1 MITYINSENA
11 SKYSLLWREAE
22 QALAAKWIG
31 ENKNPEAPEY
41 FGPKITDP
49 DDPSKSYYT
58 NGISSLNTYFSWIQD
73 LLTIT
78 HLPVLGA
85 DGQMTGEIYDFDG
98 MRFSMLPL
106 DEEVFEIDAN
116 TRKISVP
123 KAFADNGI
131 SVQGDEISEVVYF
144 KINRFYDATDLFNQ
158 NIMIEWIAP
167 SGLKGYSVPTVKV
180 LDESTNYVIFGWAL
194 ASSITEK
201 NGDVTFSVRF
211 YKYDDDN
218 NKIQY
223 SLSTLTQKAKINP
236 SIGLDIP
243 GLLGSEGHLEG
254 YKVLG
259 DEIKALIK
267 ERSENS
273 NFGQA
278 GDKAVVPELYVLEV
292 EPENSNVP
300 YIVVLEKDGGVWSA
314 TVSGSGF
321 SSDAGVISYFWKK
334 FNYETGD
341 RMQTEGDNKLKY
353 EEVYTKLTREQA
365 AEVHAA
371 CPAMKF
377 WVPNIVDGKLMSHQ
391 EITME
396 QILAD
401 ETILEVFRQDTKCTF
416 DGVGYYK
423 MVIKNRKGRATETFE
438 TDPIIVYPPNVP
450 ADVTI
455 TETAFLDDEA
465 KKDVTVECKIPATP
479 DRDPAYARV
488 DPVKVGFRAPAAE
501 GAGGKGPV
509 VEQYAFDPANET
521 VAYEWHFI
529 ARGAA
534 DSTAT
539 VVDGATEKTMT
550 PAEEG
555 DYFCRLTG
563 WLNNAPS
570 ATTDSA
576 KCRVTYKPARP
587 IFTIAG
593 TSQINGNDI
602 AVKNDPTLEMP
613 EANSGLEAGDFAI
626 YAGRDMEMFLSYNLA
641 SMQGKADH
649 QLTDEITLQWYCYEL
664 KRDPATGHTTGTAD
678 LEDAVMAKQGVYNPS
693 LKDTVNW
700 PADTAI
706 GEPIVLT
713 VAELD
718 AKIKDADVSIASIK
732 PERDGYYFCII
743 TNKYNGME
751 DVISTPLA
759 YYDNQND

>member
-31 ENKNPEAPEY
+31 EGKNPEAPEY
-41 FGPKITDP
+41 FGAKITDP
-49 DDPSKSYYT
+49 ETNESYYEK
-58 NGISSLNTYFSWIQD
+58 GISSLNTYFSWIQD

-78 HLPVLGA
+78 ELPVLDA
-85 DGQMTGEIYDFDG
+85 DGQKTGEVYDFDG

-106 DEEVFEIDAN
+106 DEDVFDIDAN

-194 ASSITEK
+194 ASSITEVS
-201 NGDVTFSVRF
+201 GDVTFSVRF

-223 SLSTLTQKAKINP
+223 SLSTLVQKAKINP

-243 GLLGSEGHLEG
+243 GLLGSEGALEG

-273 NFGQA
+273 NFGIG
-278 GDKAVVPELYVLEV
+278 GDKAVVPELYVLDVTPDNSV
-292 EPENSNVP
+292 EPYV
-300 YIVVLEKDGGVWSA
+300 VVLHKVDGVWGA
-314 TVSGSGF
+314 TVAGSGF

-334 FNYETGD
+334 FDYETGD
-341 RMQTEGDNKLKY
+341 RLQTEGANKL
-353 EEVYTKLTREQA
+353 VYQDLWTKLTREQA
-365 AEVHAA
+365 EALHTE
-371 CPAMKF
+371 CPAMKL
-377 WVPNIVDGKLMSHQ
+377 WTANVNNGKTESYT
-391 EITME
+391 EITID

-401 ETILEVFRQDTKCTF
+401 ETITDIYRLDAECIF

-423 MVIKNRKGRATETFE
+423 LVIKNRKGRATETYE
-438 TDPIIVYPPNVP
+438 TNPIIVYPPNVP
-450 ADVTI
+450 SSITI
-455 TETAFLDDEA
+455 TETAFLDEEDPE
-465 KKDVTVECKIPATP
+465 KKKVAVDYVIKATP
-479 DRDPAYARV
+479 DRDPAYARL
-488 DPVKVGFRAPAAE
+488 DAVKVGYRDKDSKE
-501 GAGGKGPV
+501 V
-509 VEQYAFDPANET
+509 VEQYAFDPANEDVAFEWHYIPRGKT
-521 VAYEWHFI
+521 VAEEEI
-529 ARGAA
+529 VEGQ
-534 DSTAT
+534 
-539 VVDGATEKTMT
+539 TEQEMN
-550 PAEEG
+550 PVNEG

-563 WLNNAPS
+563 LLNGAES
-570 ATTDSA
+570 ATADSRT
-576 KCRVTYKPARP
+576 CRVTYKPARP
-587 IFTIAG
+587 IFTITG
-593 TSQINGNDI
+593 TSQVNGNDI
-602 AVKNDPTLEMP
+602 AVNNDPTLEMP
-613 EANSGLEAGDFAI
+613 GAGSNLEAGDFAI
-626 YAGRDMEMFLSYNLA
+626 YAGRDKEMFLSYNLA
-641 SMQGKADH
+641 SMEGKSDH
-649 QLTDEITLQWYCYEL
+649 QLTDELTLQWYCYEL
-664 KRDPATGHTTGTAD
+664 KRDPASGHTTGTAD
-678 LEDAVMAKQGVYNPS
+678 LGDAVEAKQGVYHPT
-693 LKDTVNW
+693 LKDTVQW

-706 GEPIVLT
+706 GEPIVFT

-718 AKIKDADVSIASIK
+718 AMLSADGKDVRLGSIK

-751 DVISTPLA
+751 DTISTPLA